1 MGRRMSWKSPPS
13 YLRATLLAALAGF
26 TLGAT
31 LRADDATH
39 SAWVYP
45 GADGHL
51 VYKTTAAGDRIL
63 DFSSA
68 GYRGGGVALPA
79 VPVVQTVQPG
89 GGADDTDAIQAAI
102 DAVAARPRQDGFR
115 GAVLLGP
122 GTFTCA
128 KTIVLPASGVV
139 LRGSGSVE
147 AGTATTIRMTGGKHV
162 AICIGEKSH
171 TSQSKHGPH
180 TTMADAYVPA
190 GTYHFSVADA
200 SPFAVGDTI
209 LIERPAPPAWL
220 KFMDMDNLV
229 RTGQPES
236 WLGLLPSGIT
246 RRTITAISGRE
257 ITCDLP
263 LTDSYDA
270 RYLNPP
276 GTAVVKIV
284 PAPEVTDIG
293 IEHLHIQCAAEAIDF
308 TKAPYSAIDIFA
320 DDCWV
325 KDVFCDETLNS
336 TLLEGNRIT
345 MDQVVV
351 KHTYPNCGTAKP
363 SDFSI
368 TGSQVLIDRCEV
380 TGDNEYFVWTK
391 GRERGPNV
399 VLNSVFRGR
408 GSRIQPHERWS
419 TGFLVDNCTVPD
431 GGIDFM
437 NRGVAGSGHGWAI
450 GWAVA
455 WNCVANTYL
464 IQNPPGTDNWS
475 IGCIGTLTHQP
486 RMFAAGPVLPDGI
499 VESPG
504 TPVAPQSLYLAQ
516 LADRLGPQALVAIGY
531 PGNEAKYFA
540 GKSTPR
546 LPAYAAD
553 VDPML
558 GPNLAS
564 HCAVDTSSV
573 RGDSADFGGE
583 KALDE
588 DLTNYWATADGAV
601 PATIDLDLEGPVTMN
616 TIVLEEAP
624 GSGHRVLS
632 YKVEGMIDD
641 DWTLLAQGTTIGK
654 RVVDRFP
661 TRKIWKIRFTALDAQ
676 GYVALRKLGLYLAPG
691 TEQARR

>member
-1 MGRRMSWKSPPS
+1 MSWKSPSS
-13 YLRATLLAALAGF
+13 YLRLKLLAAFIGF
-26 TLGAT
+26 AFGAM
-31 LRADDATH
+31 LRADDAH
-39 SAWVYP
+39 STWVYP
-45 GADGHL
+45 GTDGHL
-51 VYKTTAAGDRIL
+51 VYKTTAAGDRII

-68 GYRGGGVALPA
+68 GYRGGGVALPV
-79 VPVVQTVQPG
+79 VPVVQTVQPS

-102 DAVAARPRQDGFR
+102 DAVAARPLQDGFR
-115 GAVLLGP
+115 GTVLLGP

-128 KTIVLPASGVV
+128 KTIELNASGVV
-139 LRGSGSVE
+139 LRGSGSME
-147 AGTATTIRMTGGKHV
+147 AGTATTIRMTGEKHV
-162 AICIGEKSH
+162 AIGIGGKSQ
-171 TSQSKHGPH
+171 TNPPKHGPR
-180 TTMADAYVPA
+180 TTITDAYVPA
-190 GTYHFSVADA
+190 GANHFSVANA
-200 SPFAVGDTI
+200 AHLAVGDTI
-209 LIERPAPPAWL
+209 LIQRPATPAWV
-220 KFMDMDNLV
+220 KFMGMDDLV

-236 WLGLLPSGIT
+236 WLGQLPSGIT
-246 RRTITAISGRE
+246 RRTITGISGHE

-276 GTAVVKIV
+276 GTTVIKIV
-284 PAPEVTDIG
+284 PPPAIADMGVEN
-293 IEHLHIQCAAEAIDF
+293 LHIQCPPLEIDF

-325 KDVFCDETLNS
+325 KDVFCDETINS
-336 TLLEGNRIT
+336 TTLEGNRIT
-345 MDQVVV
+345 LAHVVV

-368 TGSQVLIDRCEV
+368 QGSQILIDRCEV

-437 NRGVAGSGHGWAI
+437 NRGVAGSGHGWTI

-455 WNCVANTYL
+455 WNCVANNYL
-464 IQNPPGTDNWS
+464 IQNPPGSDNWS
-475 IGCIGTLTHQP
+475 IGCIGTLMHQP

-499 VESPG
+499 VESAG

-516 LADRLGPQALVAIGY
+516 LADRLGPQAVVAIGY
-531 PGNEAKYFA
+531 PGNAVKYFA

-546 LPAYAAD
+546 LPAYVD
-553 VDPML
+553 VDPVL

-573 RGDSADFGGE
+573 RGDSPEFGGE
-583 KALDE
+583 RALDK
-588 DLTNYWATADGAV
+588 DPTNYWATADGAV
-601 PATIDLDLEGPVTMN
+601 PAMLDLDLEGPVPMN

-632 YKVEGMIDD
+632 YKVEGMIND
-641 DWTLLAQGTTIGK
+641 DWTLLAQGTTIGDH
-654 RVVDRFP
+654 VVDRFP
-661 TRKIWKIRFTALDAQ
+661 TQKIWKIRLTVLDAE

-691 TEQARR
+691 TKQVMSEAK